1 MEQWSNCQNVEFGKA
16 DKGKCKRG
24 ERYLLHQWK
33 KKSIFF
39 ELPYWRHLLIRHN
52 LDVMH
57 VEKNV
62 CDNILGTLRE
72 IPGKNEDSLNSRLDL
87 IDMNMHEKLR
97 VQRVGDKYQIRKP
110 LTT

>member
-1 MEQWSNCQNVEFGKA
+1 
-16 DKGKCKRG
+16 
-24 ERYLLHQWK
+24 
-33 KKSIFF
+33 
-39 ELPYWRHLLIRHN
+39 
-52 LDVMH
+52 
-57 VEKNV
+57 V